1 MRGIAADGNAGGR
14 ARLARMPYD
23 YSAIG
28 PDDVTDATDEAIDR
42 CRALADQAAGV
53 PGPRTFANT
62 LAPLEEA
69 GRLLAIAYGR
79 GPFLGQVSPDEETR
93 RAARRAEERMG
104 KWALEMVSRRDLFR
118 AVSAYAETEEAAG
131 LDGER
136 ARVLEHALRDFR
148 MAGHELSDEDR
159 EEVRRRRN
167 RLVEIGVAFA
177 ANLAEYEDAL
187 QVTASDLEGLPS
199 DYVDRLAAGDSPG
212 SYRIT
217 MDYPD
222 VIPFMENSPRRD
234 LRETLAFKFGNRAR
248 ASNTPLLEEA
258 LRLRAEIADRFGA
271 PSWAHHTMREKMA
284 ARPEAVEEFYESLVG
299 PLTEAGR
306 REREKMET
314 LLVDRGHNPPVS
326 PWDRAWCH
334 TEQLKREYGV
344 DPLEAAAYF
353 PLESVVDGLFEI
365 TQTVFGLRYHPLP
378 EAPVWHPEVR
388 AWRMTDAADGRLLAH
403 FYMDLHPRPGKF
415 GHAAVFPLIPCGLDP
430 GGVRRRPAC
439 AIVAN
444 FTRPSPDRPSLLLH
458 DEVVTLFHEFGHVL
472 HMSLA
477 QTDFARFASAAT
489 EPDFVEAPSQIM
501 ENWCW
506 EASVLASF
514 ARHYQTGRPIP
525 GELVERLAA
534 VKNLNAGLHNLR
546 QIMLGQID
554 LELHTARPPTDYEDL
569 LRRRA
574 ATSLLPFQE
583 GTFFLAS
590 FGHLLGG
597 YDAAYY
603 GYLWSQVFGH
613 DMFSRF
619 AEEGVLSPRVGMEYR
634 RKVLEPGGSRD
645 AGAMLRDFLG
655 RPPGQEA
662 FLRDLGLSGD

>member
-1 MRGIAADGNAGGR
+1 
-14 ARLARMPYD
+14 MPYD
-23 YSAIG
+23 YSAVAPG
-28 PDDVTDATDEAIDR
+28 TVTGAVDEAVDR
-42 CRALADQAAGV
+42 CRALAEEAAGV
-53 PGPRTFANT
+53 GGPRTFDNT

-69 GRLLAIAYGR
+69 GRLLGAAYGR
-79 GPFLGQVSPDEETR
+79 GPFLGQVSPDGETR

-104 KWALEMVSRRDLFR
+104 KWALEMTARRDLFR
-118 AVSAYAETEEAAG
+118 AVSGYAATEEAAG
-131 LDGER
+131 LSGER

-148 MAGHELSDEDR
+148 MAGHELSDRDR
-159 EEVRRRRN
+159 EGVRSRLS

-187 QVTASDLEGLPS
+187 QVTEEDLEGLPP
-199 DYVDRLAAGDSPG
+199 DYVARLSAGDAPG
-212 SYRIT
+212 TCRIT

-222 VIPFMENSPRRD
+222 VIPFMENSPRRR
-234 LRETLAFKFGNRAR
+234 LREALAFKFGNRAR
-248 ASNTPLLEEA
+248 ESNTPLLEEA
-258 LRLRAEIADRFGA
+258 LRLRAEIADLFGA
-271 PSWAHHTMREKMA
+271 PSWAHHAMREKMA
-284 ARPEAVEEFYESLVG
+284 ARPAAVEEFYDSLLG
-299 PLTEAGR
+299 PLTEAGL

-314 LLVDRGHNPPVS
+314 ALAAEGHAPPVS

-353 PLESVVDGLFEI
+353 PLESVLDGLFEI
-365 TQTVFGLRYHPLP
+365 TQTVFGLRYEPLP
-378 EAPVWHPEVR
+378 GAPVWHPDVR
-388 AWRMTDAADGRLLAH
+388 AYRMTDAADGSLLAH

-415 GHAAVFPLIPCGLDP
+415 GHAAVFPLAPCGRSPD
-430 GGVRRRPAC
+430 GRRRRPEC

-477 QTDFARFASAAT
+477 QTDFARFASANT

-525 GELVERLAA
+525 EELVNRLAA
-534 VKNLNAGLHNLR
+534 VKNLNAGLLNLR
-546 QIMLGQID
+546 QIMLGRID
-554 LELHTARPPTDYEDL
+554 LELHSAVPPADYEDL

-574 ATSLLPFQE
+574 ADSLLPYQE

-597 YDAAYY
+597 YDAGYY
-603 GYLWSQVFGH
+603 GYLWSQVFGA

-619 AEEGVLSPRVGMEYR
+619 AEAEEGVLSPRVGMEYR
-634 RKVLEPGGSRD
+634 RAVLEPGGSRD
-645 AGAMLRDFLG
+645 AARMLRDFLG
-655 RPPGQEA
+655 RPPNNEA
-662 FLRDLGLSGD
+662 FLRHLGLRGD

>member
-1 MRGIAADGNAGGR
+1 
-14 ARLARMPYD
+14 MPYD
-23 YSAIG
+23 YSAVG
-28 PDDVTDATDEAIDR
+28 PGSVTGAADEAIDR
-42 CRALADQAAGV
+42 CRTLAAQAAGV
-53 PGPRTFANT
+53 SGPRTFANT
-62 LAPLEEA
+62 MAPLEEA
-69 GRLLAIAYGR
+69 GRLLAIAYGK

-93 RAARRAEERMG
+93 RAARQAEERLG
-104 KWALEMVSRRDLFR
+104 KWSLEMISRRDLFR
-118 AVSAYAETEEAAG
+118 AVSEYAATEEAAG
-131 LDGER
+131 LEGER
-136 ARVLEHALRDFR
+136 ARVLEHARRDFR

-159 EEVRRRRN
+159 EEVRRKRS

-177 ANLAEYEDAL
+177 ANLAEYDDAL

-234 LRETLAFKFGNRAR
+234 LREALSFKFGNRAR
-248 ASNTPLLEEA
+248 ESNTPLLEEA

-271 PSWAHHTMREKMA
+271 PSWAHHAMREKMA
-284 ARPEAVEEFYESLVG
+284 ARPEAVEEFYGSLLG

-306 REREKMET
+306 RERKKMEA
-314 LLVDRGHNPPVS
+314 LLADQGHNPPVS

-334 TEQLKREYGV
+334 TRQLKREYGV
-344 DPLEAAAYF
+344 DPLQAAAYF
-353 PLESVVDGLFEI
+353 PLQAVVEGLFEI
-365 TQTVFGLRYHPLP
+365 TQTVFGLRYRLLP

-388 AWRMTDAADGRLLAH
+388 AWEMTDAADGRLLAH

-415 GHAAVFPLIPCGLDP
+415 GHAAVFPLIPCARDRD
-430 GGVRRRPAC
+430 GVRRRPAC

-477 QTDFARFASAAT
+477 ETDYARFASANT

-506 EASVLASF
+506 EPSVLGSF

-554 LELHTARPPTDYEDL
+554 LDLHAAPPLADCVDL

-574 ATSLLPFQE
+574 STSLLPFQE

-597 YDAAYY
+597 YDAGYY

-619 AEEGVLSPRVGMEYR
+619 AAEGVLSAKVGMEYR

-645 AGAMLRDFLG
+645 AGLMLRDFLG

-662 FLRDLGLSGD
+662 FLRNLGLRGEQGD

>member
-1 MRGIAADGNAGGR
+1 
-14 ARLARMPYD
+14 MPYD
-23 YSAIG
+23 YSA
-28 PDDVTDATDEAIDR
+28 VTPGSVTGAVDEAVDR
-42 CRALADQAAGV
+42 CRTLAEEAAGAG
-53 PGPRTFANT
+53 GPRTFDNT

-69 GRLLAIAYGR
+69 GRLLGAAYGR

-104 KWALEMVSRRDLFR
+104 KWALEMTARRDLFR
-118 AVSAYAETEEAAG
+118 AVSGYAATEEAAG
-131 LDGER
+131 LEGER
-136 ARVLEHALRDFR
+136 ARVLERTLRDFR
-148 MAGHELSDEDR
+148 MAGHELSDRDR
-159 EEVRRRRN
+159 EEVRRRRS

-187 QVTASDLEGLPS
+187 RVTEEDLAGLPPG
-199 DYVDRLAAGDSPG
+199 YVARLSAGDVPG
-212 SYRIT
+212 TRRIT

-234 LRETLAFKFGNRAR
+234 LREALAFKFGNRAR
-248 ASNTPLLEEA
+248 ESNTPLLEEA
-258 LRLRAEIADRFGA
+258 LRLRAEIAELFGA
-271 PSWAHHTMREKMA
+271 PSWAHHAMREKMA
-284 ARPEAVEEFYESLVG
+284 ARPEAVEEFYDSLLG
-299 PLTEAGR
+299 PLTEAGL

-314 LLVDRGHNPPVS
+314 ALAAEDHAPPVA

-353 PLESVVDGLFEI
+353 PLESVLDGLFEI
-365 TQTVFGLRYHPLP
+365 TQTVFGLRYEPLP
-378 EAPVWHPEVR
+378 GAPVWHPDVR
-388 AWRMTDAADGRLLAH
+388 AYRMTDAADGSLLAH

-415 GHAAVFPLIPCGLDP
+415 GHAAVFPLAPCGRGPD
-430 GGVRRRPAC
+430 GRRRRPEC

-477 QTDFARFASAAT
+477 QTDFARFASANT

-506 EASVLASF
+506 EASVLGSF

-525 GELVERLAA
+525 EELVNRLAA
-534 VKNLNAGLHNLR
+534 VKNLNAGLLNLR

-554 LELHTARPPTDYEDL
+554 LELHSAPPPADYEDL

-574 ATSLLPFQE
+574 AASLLPYQE

-597 YDAAYY
+597 YDAGYY
-603 GYLWSQVFGH
+603 GYLWSQVFGA

-619 AEEGVLSPRVGMEYR
+619 AEAEEGVLSPRVGMEYR

-645 AGAMLRDFLG
+645 ASLMLRDFLS
-655 RPPGQEA
+655 RPPNNEA
-662 FLRDLGLSGD
+662 FLRHLGLREG

>member
-1 MRGIAADGNAGGR
+1 
-14 ARLARMPYD
+14 MPYD
-23 YSAIG
+23 YSAVAPG
-28 PDDVTDATDEAIDR
+28 SVTGAVEEAVDR
-42 CRALADQAAGV
+42 CRALAEAVAGAD
-53 PGPRTFANT
+53 GPRTFDNT

-69 GRLLAIAYGR
+69 GRLLGVAYGR
-79 GPFLGQVSPDEETR
+79 GPFLGQVSPDGEVR
-93 RAARRAEERMG
+93 RAAREAEERMG
-104 KWALEMVSRRDLFR
+104 KWALEMTARRDLFR
-118 AVSAYAETEEAAG
+118 AASEYAATEEAAD
-131 LDGER
+131 LEGER
-136 ARVLEHALRDFR
+136 ARVLERALRDFR
-148 MAGHELSDEDR
+148 MAGHELSDRDR
-159 EEVRRRRN
+159 EEVRRRLS

-187 QVTASDLEGLPS
+187 QVSEEDLEGLPP
-199 DYVDRLAAGDSPG
+199 DYVAGLSAGDVPG
-212 SYRIT
+212 AYRIT

-222 VIPFMENSPRRD
+222 VIPFMENSPRRR
-234 LRETLAFKFGNRAR
+234 LREALAFKFGNRAR
-248 ASNTPLLEEA
+248 ESNTPLLEEA
-258 LRLRAEIADRFGA
+258 LRLRAEIAELFGA

-284 ARPEAVEEFYESLVG
+284 ARPEAVEEFYDSLLG
-299 PLTEAGR
+299 PLTEAGL

-314 LLVDRGHNPPVS
+314 LLAGEGHAPPVA

-353 PLESVVDGLFEI
+353 PLQSVLDGLFEI
-365 TQTVFGLRYHPLP
+365 TQTVFGLRYEPLP
-378 EAPVWHPEVR
+378 EAPVWHPDVR
-388 AWRMTDAADGRLLAH
+388 AYRMTDAADGSPLAR

-415 GHAAVFPLIPCGLDP
+415 GHAAVFPLAPCGRGPD
-430 GGVRRRPAC
+430 GRRRRPEC

-477 QTDFARFASAAT
+477 QTDFARFASANT

-506 EASVLASF
+506 EASVLGSF

-525 GELVERLAA
+525 EELVNRLAA
-534 VKNLNAGLHNLR
+534 VKNLNAGLLNLR
-546 QIMLGQID
+546 QIMLGRID
-554 LELHTARPPTDYEDL
+554 LDLHGDSPPADYEDL

-574 ATSLLPFQE
+574 AAALLPYQE

-597 YDAAYY
+597 YDAGYY
-603 GYLWSQVFGH
+603 GYLWSQVFGA

-619 AEEGVLSPRVGMEYR
+619 AEAEEGVLSPRVGMEYR
-634 RKVLEPGGSRD
+634 RAVLEPGGSRD
-645 AGAMLRDFLG
+645 AALMLRDFLG
-655 RPPGQEA
+655 RPPNSDA
-662 FLRDLGLSGD
+662 FLRNLGLRGG